1 MFVDGIATSVVGI
14 AMLGKTATFLVGT
27 TLVAGRTY
35 LSVVGTTMIVGRTA
49 MIISLLFSMS
59 SSYVTLLACSS
70 ILNKLNRYLF
80 VAFLASDSVR
90 LNANKK
96 SAENRIK

>member
-1 MFVDGIATSVVGI
+1 MFVDGIDTSVVGI

-49 MIISLLFSMS
+49 MIMPSLFTMS
-59 SSYVTLLACSS
+59 SSSVTLLACSS